1 MVITHCM
8 ETMNEVLNGDEQ
20 ILWVGK
26 PALLPFF
33 AGAILSLV
41 LGVGLLAILAR
52 FVAGQTSRQHTD
64 LVAAFLFLSPF
75 LLASFLLA
83 VAYPIWRVLAYLR
96 RSYAI
101 TTQRVVFQSGVIEH
115 DVAMVDFDQ
124 IVHADA
130 DVDLTDIFLGFG
142 RTGSVRLT
150 TRAPSDT
157 EQDDADETP
166 HVLSH
171 IPHPYDVFRFFHRA
185 EYDVKTDIEYPNRLR
200 PDTNP
205 GYPTT
210 YH

>member
-1 MVITHCM
+1 VDEI
-8 ETMNEVLNGDEQ
+8 LNSDEQ
-20 ILWVGK
+20 ILWQGK

-33 AGAILSLV
+33 AGAIVSFL
-41 LGVGLLAILAR
+41 LGVGLLAILAHLVGR
-52 FVAGQTSRQHTD
+52 QQVGQQTD
-64 LVAAFLFLSPF
+64 LVVAFLFLSPF
-75 LLASFLLA
+75 LLVSFLLA

-96 RSYAI
+96 LSYAI
-101 TTQRVVFQSGVIEH
+101 TTQRVVCQSGVIEH

-130 DVDLTDIFLGFG
+130 DVDLIDIFLGFG

-185 EYDVKTDIEYPNRLR
+185 EYDVKTDIEFPNRLR

-205 GYPTT
+205 GYPTI
-210 YH
+210 YPPNVP